1 MFDFMNKKT
10 KICLIGLFISL
21 TILLIVFFST
31 DNLTGDKEFSDY
43 TQEDWSIA
51 MLPLSIIIVSGIS
64 TVIFTLILIIPLF
77 LLQPALMDY
86 VKNKKFSDI
95 DINTNFLVFDH
106 HELKRACFSN
116 ETQDSIYLSIK
127 EYDLKSKDWKIIEDG
142 RLINN
147 KSELIKILQDEYS
160 FDKVKIFINP
170 ENKL

>member
-10 KICLIGLFISL
+10 KICLIGLCISL
-21 TILLIVFFST
+21 AILLIVFFAT
-31 DNLTGDKEFSDY
+31 DDLTGEKEFSDY

-51 MLPLSIIIVSGIS
+51 ILPLSIIIVPGVS
-64 TVIFTLILIIPLF
+64 TLIFALFLIIPIF

-116 ETQDSIYLSIK
+116 ETQDSVYLSIK
-127 EYDLKSKDWKIIEDG
+127 EYDLKLKDWKVIEEG

-147 KSELIKILQDEYS
+147 KGELLNILQDEYN
-160 FDKVKIFINP
+160 FDEVKIFINP
-170 ENKL
+170 EDKL